1 MKAVARVFSFVFH
14 PLFVLTYMT
23 LILLWTN
30 PFSFGWRHVAEA
42 DTLLIIMIM
51 TTITLPGLAVLMMK
65 MLGWV
70 RTFEL
75 ETQAERI
82 GPFLVA
88 GVMYLSLYLH
98 VTHAETFPVSLRV
111 AVLGTLISLWGCF
124 FLNAIMKVSLHATG
138 MGGLVA
144 MMILTRWVYGYDE
157 AQIGLPGGANLVV
170 PVNVLLYV
178 TILVAGLVCTSRL
191 IVRAH
196 KRKDVYTGFVLGFIA
211 ILISWLILTVSRP

>member
-65 MLGWV
+65 ALGWV
-70 RTFEL
+70 DTFEL
-75 ETQAERI
+75 KTQTERI

-98 VTHAETFPVSLRV
+98 VTHAETFPVSLRI

-124 FLNAIMKVSLHATG
+124 FINMFMKVSLHATG

-144 MMILTRWVYGYDE
+144 IALLTKWVFGYDE

-170 PVNVLLYV
+170 PVNTLLYII
-178 TILVAGLVCTSRL
+178 ILIAGIVCTSRL
-191 IVRAH
+191 IVKAH
-196 KRKDVYTGFVLGFIA
+196 ERRDIYAGFILGFTSIM
-211 ILISWLILTVSRP
+211 ISWFILK

>member
-1 MKAVARVFSFVFH
+1 MKVIARGLSIIFH

-51 TTITLPGLAVLMMK
+51 STITLPGLAVLMMK

-70 RTFEL
+70 ETFEL

-88 GVMYLSLYLH
+88 
-98 VTHAETFPVSLRV
+98 
-111 AVLGTLISLWGCF
+111 
-124 FLNAIMKVSLHATG
+124 
-138 MGGLVA
+138 
-144 MMILTRWVYGYDE
+144 
-157 AQIGLPGGANLVV
+157 
-170 PVNVLLYV
+170 
-178 TILVAGLVCTSRL
+178 
-191 IVRAH
+191 
-196 KRKDVYTGFVLGFIA
+196 
-211 ILISWLILTVSRP
+211 

>member
-1 MKAVARVFSFVFH
+1 MKVIARGLSFIFH

-42 DTLLIIMIM
+42 DTLLIIMVM
-51 TTITLPGLAVLMMK
+51 TTITLPGIAVLMMK

-70 RTFEL
+70 KSFEL
-75 ETQAERI
+75 ESQAERI

-98 VTHAETFPVSLRV
+98 VTHAETFPVSLRI

-124 FLNAIMKVSLHATG
+124 FINMFTKVSLHATG

-144 MMILTRWVYGYDE
+144 IALLTKWVFGYDE

-170 PVNVLLYV
+170 PVNILLYII
-178 TILVAGLVCTSRL
+178 ILIAGIVCTSRL
-191 IVRAH
+191 IVKAH
-196 KRKDVYTGFVLGFIA
+196 ERRDIYAGFILGFASIM
-211 ILISWLILTVSRP
+211 ISWLILK

>member
-30 PFSFGWRHVAEA
+30 PFSFGWRHIAEA
-42 DTLLIIMIM
+42 DTLLIILVMS
-51 TTITLPGLAVLMMK
+51 TITMPGLAVLMMK
-65 MLGWV
+65 GLGWV
-70 RTFEL
+70 NSFEM

-98 VTHAETFPVSLRV
+98 ITRAETFPVSLRV
-111 AVLGTLISLWGCF
+111 AVLGSLISLWGCF
-124 FLNAIMKVSLHATG
+124 FLNNFLKISLHAAG

-144 MMILTRWVYGYDE
+144 MVALTRWVFGYDE
-157 AQIGLPGGANLVV
+157 AQIGLMGGKNLVI
-170 PVNVLLYV
+170 PVNVLLYTV
-178 TILVAGLVCTSRL
+178 ILIAGVVCTSRL

-196 KRKDVYTGFVLGFIA
+196 QRKDIYTGFILGFASIM
-211 ILISWLILTVSRP
+211 ISWLVLK

>member
-1 MKAVARVFSFVFH
+1 MKAVAKVLSFVFH
-14 PLFVLTYMT
+14 PLFILTYMT

-30 PFSFGWRHVAEA
+30 PFSFGWRHVGEA

-51 TTITLPGLAVLMMK
+51 STISLPGLAVLMMK

-70 RTFEL
+70 KSFDL

-88 GVMYLSLYLH
+88 GVMYLSLYLQ
-98 VTHAETFPVSLRV
+98 VTKAHTYPLSLRV

-124 FLNAIMKVSLHATG
+124 FINSVSKISLHATG

-144 MMILTRWVYGYDE
+144 MVSLTKWVFGYDE
-157 AQIGLPGGANLVV
+157 AQIGIPGGANLVIS
-170 PVNVLLYV
+170 VN
-178 TILVAGLVCTSRL
+178 ILVYLSLLFSGMVCTSRL
-191 IVRAH
+191 MLKAH
-196 KRKDVYTGFVLGFIA
+196 RRSEIYSGCILGFAA
-211 ILISWLILTVSRP
+211 IMISWYILK

>member
-1 MKAVARVFSFVFH
+1 MKVIARGLSIIFH

-51 TTITLPGLAVLMMK
+51 STITLPGLAVLMMK

-70 RTFEL
+70 ETFEL

-111 AVLGTLISLWGCF
+111 AVLGTLISHWGCF
-124 FLNAIMKVSLHATG
+124 FINSIMKISLHATG

-144 MMILTRWVYGYDE
+144 ITVLTKWVFGYEIGYRQTFSDFLDGFE
-157 AQIGLPGGANLVV
+157 SPSSSRPDVYWVSTFNLSYRITTSRRGLPLFLDKNWRQA
-170 PVNVLLYV
+170 
-178 TILVAGLVCTSRL
+178 R
-191 IVRAH
+191 
-196 KRKDVYTGFVLGFIA
+196 F
-211 ILISWLILTVSRP
+211 

>member
-1 MKAVARVFSFVFH
+1 MKSVARVVSFVFH

-23 LILLWTN
+23 LVLLWTN

-70 RTFEL
+70 KTFEL
-75 ETQAERI
+75 ETQGERI

-98 VTHAETFPVSLRV
+98 ITKAETFPVSLRI
-111 AVLGTLISLWGCF
+111 AVLGALVSLWGCF
-124 FLNAIMKVSLHATG
+124 FLNALFKVSLHATA

-144 MMILTRWVYGYDE
+144 LVLLTRWVFGYSE
-157 AQIGLPGGANLVV
+157 AQIGLPGGSNLVV
-170 PVNVLLYV
+170 PLNGVVYI
-178 TILVAGLVCTSRL
+178 TILMAGIVCTSRL
-191 IVRAH
+191 IVKAH
-196 KRKDVYTGFVLGFIA
+196 ERREIYTGFMLGFSA
-211 ILISWLILTVSRP
+211 IMISWMILK

>member
-1 MKAVARVFSFVFH
+1 MKTVARAFSFIFH

-51 TTITLPGLAVLMMK
+51 TTITLPGIAVLMMK

-70 RTFEL
+70 DTFEL
-75 ETQAERI
+75 KTQAERI

-98 VTHAETFPVSLRV
+98 VTHAETFPVSLRI

-124 FLNAIMKVSLHATG
+124 FINSIMKISLHATG

-144 MMILTRWVYGYDE
+144 IGLLTKWVFGYDE
-157 AQIGLPGGANLVV
+157 AQIGLIGGANLVV
-170 PVNVLLYV
+170 PVNILVYV
-178 TILVAGLVCTSRL
+178 TILIAGIVCTSRL
-191 IVRAH
+191 MLRAH
-196 KRKDVYTGFVLGFIA
+196 ERRDIYAGFILGFASIM
-211 ILISWLILTVSRP
+211 ISWMILK

>member
-1 MKAVARVFSFVFH
+1 MKVIARGLSFIFH

-42 DTLLIIMIM
+42 DMLLIIMIM

-70 RTFEL
+70 KTFEL

-98 VTHAETFPVSLRV
+98 VTKAESFPVSLRV

-124 FLNAIMKVSLHATG
+124 FINSIMKISLHATG

-144 MMILTRWVYGYDE
+144 ITVLTKWVFGYAYAE
-157 AQIGLPGGANLVV
+157 IGLPGGANLVV
-170 PVNVLLYV
+170 PVNILMYT
-178 TILVAGLVCTSRL
+178 TILIAGLVCTSRL

-196 KRKDVYTGFVLGFIA
+196 DRKDIYTGFILGFMSIM
-211 ILISWLILTVSRP
+211 ISWFILK